1 MAVLK
6 NTVQVN
12 NGNTGWNAGHV
23 MDALEE
29 IIGDL
34 GWHSGTQ
41 KNGVPQSVR
50 SPAGNVVE
58 PGVHWYKSVNA
69 SFEHASPAVTV
80 RAEKSVYYDIHTNGT
95 NNAYRLAKKFFI
107 SPSNFDIA
115 TDIFTEVDH
124 QLVTGDAIVYGYG
137 NEDAVNKIPELTYG
151 TTYYVIKVDNNTFK
165 LAASSSDA
173 TGGTAINIT
182 APTGSGSI
190 PFFIDPSTITDNNDI
205 TILQGD
211 EVFFYN
217 QTPGVPTAF
226 GSSLVNPG
234 TGYAASGTDVATT
247 GGSGTGLTVDFT
259 AFDGILE
266 TISINTAGSGYK
278 LGDRITVSTGNADAV
293 VSIATISGSL
303 AQQFTLCVNAD
314 DYAADKL
321 WNSTNYTPFNT
332 NYTSYP
338 QDYSNTV
345 LNPPTYG
352 NNGLKIDSAYY
363 RQTETQKS
371 WCPPELRFP
380 DFDIN
385 SYSDM
390 GFAKYIYGSN
400 TTSGMTGEIIIQ
412 ASCNNSSTGEAYNYF
427 DYTVPASGGRG
438 ALDLRFVRGV
448 GGWPYYDGGELLG
461 IYILNVAEGWTTG
474 ESFTVPGD
482 QIGGSTPANDV
493 TFGTQ
498 TDETATEA
506 RDGICQI
513 VTTSL
518 GAGSNFFQRTDN
530 GYFGTARIENDAT
543 KKFGTTYYTFGIH
556 TDAQPHEM
564 WISSGSMAHWLNR
577 YGTSTLDTNGTNYI
591 YHTGRRGLDYQ
602 HDISYPSNNNS
613 WWTSF
618 DFASSTTPT
627 AYPLKIYSYRA
638 QAPQDS
644 NFAMIQFVQTIN
656 EVDQQYATFYLHKGN
671 TIGTNIYDLDHVWQ
685 GCIGTWG
692 NSGRTLYHYTWPP
705 NYRYNYSGAG
715 DEPADTNTL
724 AREAF
729 YGYYRDSQ
737 GRYIPTFIDRYA
749 CNIDTDNDHSH
760 DAVPYFR
767 DATYDGNVV
776 TNGTSYGVTA
786 SADYYRPMK
795 GIPLSRKMMPIP
807 YTLPDD
813 FVVLQ
818 VSTSPGL
825 TNFRP
830 GDTITISASEVYE
843 VVRAAWQTNQNSL
856 DNQDNSSSMGILLL
870 ARTT

>member
-34 GWHSGTQ
+34 GWNSGTQ

-50 SPAGNVVE
+50 SPAGSVVE
-58 PGVHWYKSVNA
+58 PGVHWYKQVNGT
-69 SFEHASPAVTV
+69 FEHASPAVPM
-80 RAEKSVYYDIHTNGT
+80 RSEKTVYYDIHANSTND
-95 NNAYRLAKKFFI
+95 AYRLAKKFFI
-107 SPSNFDIA
+107 SPSDFDIA
-115 TDIFTEVDH
+115 TDIFTEADH
-124 QLVTGDAIVYGYG
+124 QLVTGDALVYGDAAQ
-137 NEDAVNKIPELTYG
+137 DAVNKIPELTYG

-182 APTGSGSI
+182 APTGSGSV

-205 TILQGD
+205 TVLQGD
-211 EVFFYN
+211 AVRFYN

-226 GSSLVNPG
+226 VTTTVGS
-234 TGYAASGTDVATT
+234 GYPASGTDVATT
-247 GGSGTGLTVDFT
+247 GGSGTGLTVDYT

-266 TISINTAGSGYK
+266 TLTINTAGTGYK
-278 LGDRITVSTGNADAV
+278 LGDLVTITTGNADHV
-293 VSIATISGSL
+293 VSISSISGSIGH
-303 AQQFTLCVNAD
+303 QFTLCVNAD

-321 WNSTNYTPFNT
+321 WNSTNYTPYST
-332 NYTSYP
+332 NYVSYP
-338 QDYSNTV
+338 QDFSNTV

-352 NNGLKIDSAYY
+352 NNGLKFDAAYY

-385 SYSDM
+385 NYSDM

-400 TTSGMTGEIIIQ
+400 TTPGMTGEIIIQ

-427 DYTVPASGGRG
+427 DYTVPASGARG
-438 ALDLRFVRGV
+438 ALDLRFVRGT

-482 QIGGSTPANDV
+482 QIGGSTPTHDV
-493 TFGTQ
+493 TFGIQ
-498 TDETATEA
+498 TDETSNNA

-556 TDAQPHEM
+556 TDAQPYKM
-564 WISSGSMAHWLNR
+564 WVSSGSMVHWLNR
-577 YGTSTLDTNGTNYI
+577 YGTTTGSTNGANYI
-591 YHTGRRGLDYQ
+591 YHSGRRGLDYQ
-602 HDISYPSNNNS
+602 SDISYPTNSNTN
-613 WWTSF
+613 WTSMN
-618 DFASSTTPT
+618 FATATTPT

-638 QAPQDS
+638 QAPQDD

-737 GRYIPTFIDRYA
+737 GRYIPLFTDRYS
-749 CNIDTDNDHSH
+749 CNIDTDNDHSA

-767 DATYDGNVV
+767 DTTYEDVT
-776 TNGTSYGVTA
+776 TNGTTYSVN
-786 SADYYRPMK
+786 SAANYYRPVK

-813 FVVLQ
+813 FVLLQ